1 MPVLNDL
8 DVKLLEHFRGY
19 VVKKDLVRTVKVGA
33 NVPVFV
39 LEYLIANSCSTEDDE
54 KIKIGMDNVKKVL
67 SEHFVNPDESSLIH
81 SKIREK
87 GRYKVIDKISVELDS
102 KKDQYWAKL
111 LNSNIRNGNITDS
124 LVQQHEKML
133 MGGIW
138 AIIDIEYDPEIK
150 IGNNIFPFVIV
161 DIKPIQ
167 LSSFDNSKIIN
178 NRKEFTKEEWLDI
191 LLRSCGYEPSA
202 EGVRKE

>member
-1 MPVLNDL
+1 L
-8 DVKLLEHFRGY
+8 F
-19 VVKKDLVRTVKVGA
+19 
-33 NVPVFV
+33 
-39 LEYLIANSCSTEDDE
+39 
-54 KIKIGMDNVKKVL
+54 
-67 SEHFVNPDESSLIH
+67 NPDESSLIH

-178 NRKEFTKEEWLDI
+178 NRKRIYEGRMAGYSLEKLWL
-191 LLRSCGYEPSA
+191 
-202 EGVRKE
+202 